1 MPSSSSS
8 LSLLVVTAAPVAV
21 VVIRSGAGSRH
32 DPSQSDP
39 AQLGPGTRPRGLVA
53 AVLARGGV
61 EGRGR
66 GGGGGAGGGEG
77 AGGVLAGRD
86 GRRMADAGGLC
97 AAGRELVV
105 QCQSF
110 ARVVERCRRTSDDC
124 ARTFG
129 KGAERSGAGSSG
141 CERRRHLFHLELA
154 VVLTRFGRSVPPF

>member
-53 AVLARGGV
+53 AVLARVGFEV
-61 EGRGR
+61 RGR
-66 GGGGGAGGGEG
+66 GGARGPDGQVAD
-77 AGGVLAGRD
+77 ADLAGRD

>member
-53 AVLARGGV
+53 AVLARVGF

-66 GGGGGAGGGEG
+66 GGARGGGGGGT
-77 AGGVLAGRD
+77 GGGWPTRVGSARQ
-86 GRRMADAGGLC
+86 GG
-97 AAGRELVV
+97 
-105 QCQSF
+105 S
-110 ARVVERCRRTSDDC
+110 
-124 ARTFG
+124 
-129 KGAERSGAGSSG
+129 
-141 CERRRHLFHLELA
+141 
-154 VVLTRFGRSVPPF
+154 